1 MLPFYQIL
9 FVSPRKK
16 VKFDKIMCILV
27 TFTLFRVTFYF
38 GLLSNL
44 TIKFKILLLIY
55 T

>member
-16 VKFDKIMCILV
+16 VKFDKIMCIFV
-27 TFTLFRVTFYF
+27 TFSLFGVTFYF
-38 GLLSNL
+38 CLLSNFMV
-44 TIKFKILLLIY
+44 KFDILLLIY